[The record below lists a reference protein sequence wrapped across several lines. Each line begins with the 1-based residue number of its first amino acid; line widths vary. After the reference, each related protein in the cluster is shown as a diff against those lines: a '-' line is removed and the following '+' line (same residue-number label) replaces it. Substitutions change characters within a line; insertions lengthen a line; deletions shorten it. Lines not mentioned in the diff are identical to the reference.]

1 MKRTSGLLIFLLL
14 LGAGWTEISWYIG
27 KRAQHASVL
36 WVEDA
41 NQRLRESLPGI
52 PLVIETESYDRG
64 LFSSH
69 ARYVLQWRPVT
80 APGVLLPPSGSYA
93 LAWADVDIEH
103 GPYPR
108 RPVTSLDGKPGA
120 FGGSLGTASRIAI
133 HVKGAPALSA
143 ALNLPQPI
151 ALGAIDARVDYHGDA
166 DVQWRMPPWR
176 AVANG
181 SHVSWHGA
189 TGAGRVQGDGT
200 LRLSASSDGLTM
212 GASEAA
218 AKDTAVDATEDAKKD
233 ATKDAARRA
242 ATDAATATTA
252 ITGLALTV
260 DLSPG
265 AYVLTPGTVSLDIK
279 RWRDTYQDDHGQAH
293 PWEARDLH
301 WQSKV
306 VSDET
311 GLDLA
316 IDYRLGDLRAG
327 QGKDRQAGK
336 KNDGQ
341 GDRAG
346 QSRGQSLG
354 ESLGQGSGQVRLS
367 HLDGATLT
375 RVWQDARLLASA
387 LILGRVQSTTVSAIV
402 TDLSR
407 AGVALIEHQPRLAL
421 QAVTWQS
428 PRGDKA
434 TLDTALQMGPAPQRV
449 LNIDPLWAVL
459 DMVRDFDLK
468 ARVPA
473 AMLRDFPGLNRLTQG
488 TGIFVKDGADLV
500 AALQTDE
507 DRASINGKAMPT
519 QQWLARYAGPRPH
532 TIPLPQIEQP
542 PGPPLLG
549 LPGDMLQPDL
559 LTPNMLPPGWVPLN
573 GPSPAIPAPPPP
585 SSLVPPPELPPGVSG
600 RDSSVGGD
608 AHAESGDAT
617 DYLQDAAADAVGDMP
632 DTTVTTDAM
641 EAPDAAVDAAIDVAR
656 PAR

>member
-1 MKRTSGLLIFLLL
+1 MTKTMKRTSGLLIFLLL
-14 LGAGWTEISWYIG
+14 LGAGWTEVSWYIG

-41 NQRLRESLPGI
+41 NQRLRETLPGI

-93 LAWADVDIEH
+93 LAWADVDIAH

-120 FGGSLGTASRIAI
+120 LGGSLGTASRVAI
-133 HVKGAPALSA
+133 QIKGAPALSA
-143 ALNLPQPI
+143 ALGLPQPI

-166 DVQWRMPPWR
+166 DIQWRMPPWR

-181 SHVSWHGA
+181 NHVSWHGA
-189 TGAGRVQGDGT
+189 TGAGRVQDDGT
-200 LRLSASSDGLTM
+200 IRMSASSDGLTM

-218 AKDTAVDATEDAKKD
+218 TED
-233 ATKDAARRA
+233 T
-242 ATDAATATTA
+242 ATDATTATTA

-279 RWRDTYQDDHGQAH
+279 RWRDTYQDDRGQAQ

-346 QSRGQSLG
+346 QSRGQPLG

-375 RVWQDARLLASA
+375 RAWQDARLLASA

-407 AGVALIEHQPRLAL
+407 AGVALIDHQPRLAL

-459 DMVRDFDLK
+459 DMVRGFDLK
-468 ARVPA
+468 ARVPG
-473 AMLRDFPGLNRLTQG
+473 AMLRDFPGLGRLAQG
-488 TGIFVKDGADLV
+488 TGIFVKDGTDLV

-507 DRASINGKAMPT
+507 DRASINGKTMPT

-532 TIPLPQIEQP
+532 TIPLPKIEQP

-549 LPGDMLQPDL
+549 LPSDMLQPDL
-559 LTPNMLPPGWVPLN
+559 LTPNMLPPGWLPPN
-573 GPSPAIPAPPPP
+573 GPSRAIPAPPPP

-600 RDSSVGGD
+600 RDSSVGGN
-608 AHAESGDAT
+608 AYAGSGDAT
-617 DYLQDAAADAVGDMP
+617 DDLQDAAADAVGDMAG
-632 DTTVTTDAM
+632 TTVTTDAT
-641 EAPDAAVDAAIDVAR
+641 EAPDTAVDAAVEAAVDVAR